1 MIANT
6 VYTIGHSNRSL
17 HEFITLLQQNTVHTL
32 VDIRTNPYSGR
43 FPHFS
48 QEVLHEAMDD
58 NGIVYHWAG
67 SQLGGRRESTNSISH
82 PAMWDDSRRGFAEYM
97 ETTQFERAIVQLI
110 NLAGTA
116 KTTIMCAEKHPEY
129 CHRTL
134 ISDYLTLKNVRVV
147 HIIDINQTVGHEM
160 SRSARTESGRL
171 VYDRYVNS
179 QLDLL

>member
-1 MIANT
+1 M
-6 VYTIGHSNRSL
+6 R
-17 HEFITLLQQNTVHTL
+17 
-32 VDIRTNPYSGR
+32 
-43 FPHFS
+43 
-48 QEVLHEAMDD
+48 
-58 NGIVYHWAG
+58 
-67 SQLGGRRESTNSISH
+67 
-82 PAMWDDSRRGFAEYM
+82 DDSRRGFAKYM
-97 ETTQFERAIVQLI
+97 ETTQFGRAIVQLI